1 MSFLPPEIFNTAVKN
16 VTLKGTSLDSSRM
29 PERIKD
35 KLLYL
40 LNGEVQRQDDVIL
53 KTCSLGLPLGYS
65 VRLNVDVEYFGGWDF
80 EIDLKLVDCIIRPCD
95 RLHIEYVF
103 ELADIWGPEYATGE
117 PWDDEMN
124 CYMNPEIN
132 DLLELPV
139 IDLIVNLLNSKYG
152 RCI

>member
-1 MSFLPPEIFNTAVKN
+1 MSFLTPEIFNKAVKR
-16 VTLKGTSLDSSRM
+16 VTLKGISVDSVRM

-53 KTCSLGLPLGYS
+53 KTCSFGLPLGYS
-65 VRLNVDVEYFGGWDF
+65 VRLNVDVEYFGDWDF
-80 EIDLKLVDCIIRPCD
+80 EIDLKLVDCIIRSCD

-103 ELADIWGPEYATGE
+103 ELADIWGPEYATAE

-124 CYMNPEIN
+124 CYKNPEIN
-132 DLLELPV
+132 VLLELPV
-139 IDLIVNLLNSKYG
+139 MELIVNLLNSKYG
-152 RCI
+152 RNQ

>member
-1 MSFLPPEIFNTAVKN
+1 MSFLTPEIFNKAVKS
-16 VTLKGTSLDSSRM
+16 VMLKGTSVDSARM

-65 VRLNVDVEYFGGWDF
+65 VRLNVDVEYFGYWYF
-80 EIDLKLVDCIIRPCD
+80 EIDLKLVDCIIRSCD
-95 RLHIEYVF
+95 RLHIEYFF
-103 ELADIWGPEYATGE
+103 ELADIRGPEYATGE
-117 PWDDEMN
+117 RWDDEMK

-139 IDLIVNLLNSKYG
+139 MDLIVNLLNSKYG
-152 RCI
+152 RNQ